1 MIEFEYHAPTSLEQ
15 ALEILDRHGEDARV
29 MAGGTALV
37 IQMKQRLAQPSHVVG
52 LRGIGNLSSI
62 VSTPNG
68 IRIGALCSHRQI
80 ENSPLIAEYL
90 PLLADTFRKV
100 ALIF

>member
-15 ALEILDRHGEDARV
+15 ALEILDLYGEDARV

-52 LRGIGNLSSI
+52 
-62 VSTPNG
+62 
-68 IRIGALCSHRQI
+68 
-80 ENSPLIAEYL
+80 
-90 PLLADTFRKV
+90 
-100 ALIF
+100 